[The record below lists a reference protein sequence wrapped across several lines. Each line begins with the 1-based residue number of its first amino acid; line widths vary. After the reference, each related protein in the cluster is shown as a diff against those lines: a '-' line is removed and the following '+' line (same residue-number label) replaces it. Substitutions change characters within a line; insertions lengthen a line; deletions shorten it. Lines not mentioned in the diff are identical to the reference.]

1 MRGGERGASGH
12 IPTVQGEAPSLVAV
26 EVACCLLR
34 VRARDADGGI
44 HIFRPSRGR
53 RGDRDSDSQ
62 THRFPSRQRIPYPAP
77 EHFSSRNLNL
87 CHRSSTASHPFRKAE
102 GEGNP
107 ALTGAPDLGPVH
119 DPEEGR
125 AASAIHHPWPWPLR
139 ARPSPRVA
147 LRRGD
152 FWGVGIGVVRDRQVP
167 AARCTPG
174 SGTAKKESTAGSC
187 LPRRQSYSRAACPL
201 REGHGRRLGLP
212 ICFTS

>member
-125 AASAIHHPWPWPLR
+125 AASAIHHSARGRNGGSCSLPPLG
-139 ARPSPRVA
+139 VA
-147 LRRGD
+147 AA
-152 FWGVGIGVVRDRQVP
+152 RQVP
-167 AARCTPG
+167 ALALARRRKRLRGSARVCPG
-174 SGTAKKESTAGSC
+174 G
-187 LPRRQSYSRAACPL
+187 RAIPGAAYPF
-201 REGHGRRLGLP
+201 REA
-212 ICFTS
+212 